1 MPTDATTSTLIGTAI
16 GAFAG
21 IAGTVLST
29 YFIQRSEERRQSR
42 RLIME
47 MALENWKYLRSK
59 AEQEAE
65 RAGFCIIPP
74 LDTSVIHMAKLIEVC
89 THRRLTAREV
99 KRILA
104 EMQAVTDAASEQIH
118 EYSKKSNPTKPPQ

>member
-1 MPTDATTSTLIGTAI
+1 MQLDATISTLIGTAI

-21 IAGTVLST
+21 IAGTILST
-29 YFIQRSEERRQSR
+29 YFVQRSEERRQSR

-47 MALENWKYLRSK
+47 MALENWKYIRAK

-65 RAGFCIIPP
+65 RVGFCLVPP

-89 THRRLTAREV
+89 THRRLTVHEV

-104 EMQAVTDAASEQIH
+104 ELQAITEAATDQIH
-118 EYSKKSNPTKPPQ
+118 EYSKKNSLSQSL